1 MESIITKMVAVWEKR
16 VGEAITS
23 EAGVVGKFNNNSYKW
38 SKAMRASTGSDS
50 GVIFEMV
57 LTNQWPL

>member
-1 MESIITKMVAVWEKR
+1 M
-16 VGEAITS
+16 VGEAVTS

-50 GVIFEMV
+50 GVIFEV
-57 LTNQWPL
+57 ILTGISGQCAGDT

>member
-1 MESIITKMVAVWEKR
+1 M

-38 SKAMRASTGSDS
+38 SKAMRASTG
-50 GVIFEMV
+50 VILGLF
-57 LTNQWPL
+57 LRWY

>member
-1 MESIITKMVAVWEKR
+1 MGKEV
-16 VGEAITS
+16 VGEAVTS

-50 GVIFEMV
+50 GVIFEV
-57 LTNQWPL
+57 ILTGISGQCAGDT

>member
-38 SKAMRASTGSDS
+38 SKAMRASTG
-50 GVIFEMV
+50 VILGLF
-57 LTNQWPL
+57 LRWY